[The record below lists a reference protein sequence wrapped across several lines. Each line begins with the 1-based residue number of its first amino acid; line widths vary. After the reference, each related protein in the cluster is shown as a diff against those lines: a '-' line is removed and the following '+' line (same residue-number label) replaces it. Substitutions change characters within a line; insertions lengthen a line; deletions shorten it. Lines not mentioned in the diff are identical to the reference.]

1 MDVLRRLR
9 GRLSAALLLTL
20 IAVAATAL
28 VVAQPWRGAT
38 ASATVAVSDPL
49 AAAPLGALAL
59 TGPRY
64 VLLGAND
71 LGMHCMQQSY
81 ADFMIL
87 PPYNNLKVQLFRRGS
102 EGATLIKSGVTI
114 TFSVIG
120 NTTSASKIDFWKYAA
135 DYGFTLQPD
144 VGLTGNGLKGTLKLS
159 ADGNYFE
166 ATGIPLTPYG
176 DSGVMNPYQVAKVVA
191 RSSSTGALLATQRI
205 VLPVSTEMRCDL
217 CHGKTQTGESI
228 LQAHDKRSGTSL
240 LADLRAGKRHACSEC
255 HRDNALG
262 APGDPSVAPLSQAM
276 HLFHS
281 SKMGL
286 TTLKNKCYSCHP
298 GITTKCL
305 RGAMAKHGITCT
317 NAKCHGSVYRVGQ
330 SQVNGRQAWLQEPRC
345 GSCHGSKFA
354 PNKSTLYRDS
364 YLKNGP
370 ESMNGF
376 IMCESCHNSPHAE
389 WPSMKAVDNALP
401 LRVQG
406 LPTFIKRCTAC
417 HGGESGRIHG
427 NTGG

>member
-1 MDVLRRLR
+1 ML
-9 GRLSAALLLTL
+9 
-20 IAVAATAL
+20 AVAR
-28 VVAQPWRGAT
+28 PWRAAT
-38 ASATVAVSDPL
+38 ASATVSVADPSVCDL
-49 AAAPLGALAL
+49 TATAPLSALAV
-59 TGPRY
+59 TGPKY

-102 EGATLIKSGVTI
+102 EAATLVRSGVTI
-114 TFSVIG
+114 TYSVIG
-120 NTTSASKIDFWKYAA
+120 NTTSADKIDFWKYAP

-144 VGLTGNGLKGTLKLS
+144 VGLTGNGLKGTMKPS
-159 ADGNYFE
+159 ADGKYFE
-166 ATGIPLTPYG
+166 ATGIPLTPYS
-176 DSGVMNPYQVAKVVA
+176 DNGVMNPYQVARVVA
-191 RSSSTGALLATQRI
+191 RSSATGVILATQKV

-228 LQAHDKRSGTSL
+228 LQAHDKRSGTTL
-240 LADLRAGKRHACSEC
+240 LADLRAGRPHACSEC
-255 HRDNALG
+255 HKDNALG
-262 APGDPSVAPLSQAM
+262 APGAVGVPPLSQAM

-286 TTLKNKCYSCHP
+286 VNLKNKCYACHP
-298 GITTKCL
+298 GRTTRCL
-305 RGAMAKHGITCT
+305 RGAMAKAGITCT
-317 NAKCHGSVYRVGQ
+317 SARCHGSVYTVGQ

-345 GSCHGSKFA
+345 GACHGAKYA
-354 PNKSTLYRDS
+354 PNKNTLYRDS

-370 ESMNGF
+370 EDMNGF

-406 LPTFIKRCTAC
+406 LATFIKPCTAC
-417 HGGESGRIHG
+417 HGGERGRIHG
-427 NTGG
+427 NRGG